1 MYYVQASSQVVSIYY
16 PRRRL
21 ACQLYI
27 PDTEMT
33 STQHLTPAILAQAVP
48 LGRAGGLSDISGP
61 ILFLA
66 GPAGAYVNGA
76 TWLVDGGRVGSVAS
90 FYS

>member
-1 MYYVQASSQVVSIYY
+1 MYYVQAFSRAVSIYY
-16 PRRRL
+16 SGRSQL
-21 ACQLYI
+21 ADYT
-27 PDTEMT
+27 PETEMT
-33 STQHLTPAILAQAVP
+33 STQHLTPALLAQAVP

-76 TWLVDGGRVGSVAS
+76 VWLVDGGRVGSFAS
-90 FYS
+90 SYS